1 MDIGMAPMKV
11 DEHSRSGIYSMEW
24 LAAVTECDLGDNFCS
39 ANMYPIHPRFDS
51 GAYYREAECQ
61 PT

>member
-1 MDIGMAPMKV
+1 
-11 DEHSRSGIYSMEW
+11 MEW